1 MRIRTIKPEWLE
13 DERMAEASSDARV
26 LSIALI
32 LLADDAGRGRLNRAT
47 AARCFPADP
56 ATFDRA
62 FAELS
67 GWFVERY
74 EVRGQGYYAIVNWS
88 KHQRIDKPSKPRTPD
103 PVADHD
109 EANDSEDIRSKTGV
123 LPITDSGVS
132 RDASSVTREPSR
144 DPRETLARPPGP
156 FPDGPGPGPGKGRD
170 ADHRAPARVASA
182 VPRAT
187 RGSSI
192 DCPDPLGEYDT
203 VSSLELPWRAW
214 LAESRKRGMSP
225 TEADRR
231 AEARHLEGF
240 EARIL
245 EQSAAMAEARGWT
258 QAEAAA
264 ALMRTAAKRY
274 GELYDASRAEG
285 FRGKPLAWR
294 LGFVVARWSELTKD
308 AIPAR
313 AT

>member
-1 MRIRTIKPEWLE
+1 MSGYTKLFGSLIHSTIWREPDHVRIVWMTMLA
-13 DERMAEASSDARV
+13 MADRDGVVEASV
-26 LSIALI
+26 PG
-32 LLADDAGRGRLNRAT
+32 LAD
-47 AARCFPADP
+47 AARKTIPETESALARLMEPDP
-56 ATFDRA
+56 Y
-62 FAELS
+62 S
-67 GWFVERY
+67 
-74 EVRGQGYYAIVNWS
+74 
-88 KHQRIDKPSKPRTPD
+88 RTPD
-103 PVADHD
+103 HEGRRIEPVPGGWRLLNHGIYREKASTE
-109 EANDSEDIRSKTGV
+109 EAREKAAARQARKRERERDM
-123 LPITDSGVS
+123 S
-132 RDASSVTREPSR
+132 RSVTPSHAPSR
-144 DPRETLARPPGP
+144 EVTPSSESHDIAEAEATPSPHTP
-156 FPDGPGPGPGKGRD
+156 
-170 ADHRAPARVASA
+170 RAPARVASD
-182 VPRAT
+182 VPRQRA
-187 RGSSI
+187 GSSI

-231 AEARHLEGF
+231 AEARHLDGF

-285 FRGKPLAWR
+285 YRGKPLAWR
-294 LGFVVARWSELTKD
+294 LGFVVARWAELTKD

>member
-1 MRIRTIKPEWLE
+1 MKPWRRSWRATGSFALLSPLTRAVFREIFTELVEDDGTMTLGGRPLGDEVCRRLGVERHERRIVRRCVEELLSDGCIVVRDGVASLPGWH
-13 DERMAEASSDARV
+13 RYQAEGATTKTARKRSSAEP
-26 LSIALI
+26 LPSSAEP
-32 LLADDAGRGRLNRAT
+32 LADLCGSS
-47 AARCFPADP
+47 ADP
-56 ATFDRA
+56 LTD
-62 FAELS
+62 LCVTSDGS
-67 GWFVERY
+67 G
-74 EVRGQGYYAIVNWS
+74 
-88 KHQRIDKPSKPRTPD
+88 
-103 PVADHD
+103 D
-109 EANDSEDIRSKTGV
+109 EAKSMKSFNT
-123 LPITDSGVS
+123 
-132 RDASSVTREPSR
+132 TRTEKR
-144 DPRETLARPPGP
+144 RGEERRESATHSLRARARP
-156 FPDGPGPGPGKGRD
+156 
-170 ADHRAPARVASA
+170 
-182 VPRAT
+182 
-187 RGSSI
+187 GSSI
-192 DCPDPLGEYDT
+192 DCPDPLGEHDT

-285 FRGKPLAWR
+285 YRGKPLAWR

>member
-1 MRIRTIKPEWLE
+1 MMRIRTIKPEWLE

-47 AARCFPADP
+47 AARCFPSDP

-88 KHQRIDKPSKPRTPD
+88 KHQRIDKPSKPRTPE
-103 PVADHD
+103 P
-109 EANDSEDIRSKTGV
+109 EEITQNSSDSETVDTKSA
-123 LPITDSGVS
+123 PQEITPNGD
-132 RDASSVTREPSR
+132 TREPSR
-144 DPRETLARPPGP
+144 DTRETLANPTGP

-170 ADHRAPARVASA
+170 ADHRAPARVASD
-182 VPRAT
+182 VPRQRA
-187 RGSSI
+187 GSSI

-245 EQSAAMAEARGWT
+245 EQSAVMAEARGWT

-294 LGFVVARWSELTKD
+294 LGFVVARWAELTKD

>member
-1 MRIRTIKPEWLE
+1 MTMLA
-13 DERMAEASSDARV
+13 MADRDGVVEASV
-26 LSIALI
+26 PG
-32 LLADDAGRGRLNRAT
+32 LAD
-47 AARCFPADP
+47 AARKTIPETESALARLMEPDP
-56 ATFDRA
+56 Y
-62 FAELS
+62 S
-67 GWFVERY
+67 
-74 EVRGQGYYAIVNWS
+74 
-88 KHQRIDKPSKPRTPD
+88 RTPD
-103 PVADHD
+103 HEGRRIEPVPGGWRLLNHGIYREKASAE
-109 EANDSEDIRSKTGV
+109 EAREKAAARQARKRE
-123 LPITDSGVS
+123 
-132 RDASSVTREPSR
+132 RDASRPVTPSHAPSREVTSVTESHDIAEATPS
-144 DPRETLARPPGP
+144 PSPHTP
-156 FPDGPGPGPGKGRD
+156 
-170 ADHRAPARVASA
+170 RAPARVASD
-182 VPRAT
+182 VPRQRA
-187 RGSSI
+187 GSSI

-245 EQSAAMAEARGWT
+245 EQSAVMAEARGWT

-294 LGFVVARWSELTKD
+294 LGFVVARWAELTKD